1 MSAMKYVPKDMGKA
15 ADVSVS
21 TDNAFREL
29 AKLASMAIVIVA
41 MVYFL
46 MGFLADIA
54 VSRISIQ
61 TEKKIF
67 GGFHAADGKE
77 IASKQL
83 DGLRPIF
90 DKLKARPETPPLD
103 YYLFLINNPEPNA
116 VAVPGG
122 GIGVTKG
129 LLKTLNEDEVA
140 VAFVIGHEFGHFKNR
155 DHLRGMGRALGLQI
169 VMALIFRSTDMGGL
183 LAGGTADMLQRK
195 YSRGQEAK
203 ADRFGLM
210 LVYKTYGHARGA
222 TRLFEILEKQK
233 HQPSWAYMFA
243 THPDTDKRIK
253 DMKKYAKE
261 LGNGKK

>member
-1 MSAMKYVPKDMGKA
+1 MSAMKYVNKDMGKA

-41 MVYFL
+41 MLYFL
-46 MGFLADIA
+46 VGFLADVA
-54 VSRISIQ
+54 VSRISVQ
-61 TEKKIF
+61 TEKKMF
-67 GGFHAADGKE
+67 GGFHAADKRE
-77 IASKQL
+77 IATKEL

-90 DKLKARPETPPLD
+90 DKLKVRPETPPLD
-103 YYLFLINNPEPNA
+103 YHLFLIDNPEPNA

-129 LLKTLNEDEVA
+129 LLKTLSKDEVA

-155 DHLRGMGRALGLQI
+155 DHLRGLGRALGLQI
-169 VMALIFRSTDMGGL
+169 VMGMIFKNSDVGGI

-203 ADRFGLM
+203 ADKFGLM
-210 LVYKTYGHARGA
+210 LVYKTYGHSRGA

-243 THPDTDKRIK
+243 THPDTEKRIR
-253 DMKKYAKE
+253 DMKKYAAE
-261 LGNGKK
+261 LENGK